1 MQISSSILSTSDK
14 KEAIN
19 KLNNTNIDYIHFDIM
34 DGLFVANKAFSIEEI
49 KEYAKITN
57 KKIDAHFMVENPIY
71 FLNNLKDIDFD
82 IFTFHIEVDNV
93 DEIIK
98 KLKKTYYKIGLA
110 IKPNTNINTL
120 KPYLDDIDLTMYE
133 DMVYRSISTNE
144 LIVALVYCTSD
155 SSIHPIYPI
164 SWEDKLSSAL
174 PNVGD
179 SAFSNIITVSYSSI
193 CSQIKLIKEL
203 SVLAFITPLLC
214 IVMLI
219 IICEVIKRINTRR

>member
-1 MQISSSILSTSDK
+1 MQISSSILSTADK

-98 KLKKTYYKIGLA
+98 KLKKTYYKKGLA

-120 KPYLDDIDLTMYE
+120 KPYLDDIDL
-133 DMVYRSISTNE
+133 I
-144 LIVALVYCTSD
+144 LIMSVEPGFGGQKFIENTYD
-155 SSIHPIYPI
+155 RIKEIKEMI
-164 SWEDKLSSAL
+164 KDKNILL
-174 PNVGD
+174 EVDGGINN
-179 SAFSNIITVSYSSI
+179 SNIKSLDVDISVVGSYITNSNNYQI
-193 CSQIKLIKEL
+193 QIKNLK
-203 SVLAFITPLLC
+203 
-214 IVMLI
+214 
-219 IICEVIKRINTRR
+219 